1 MTIILYGLLLF
12 FLLVGGYVI
21 QKESGKALFGK
32 HNRFNQV
39 LFIILCV
46 GLLVRYFNIGELP
59 GLQIDEAMSGYD
71 TWALAN
77 YGTDSAL
84 NSWPIY
90 LIGYGTGPNALYSYL
105 SLPFVKIMGLNLIST
120 RLAMLSLSSITL
132 LVVMW
137 TLLKLKIPRYLSLAI
152 FFVLTISPWHI
163 MISRFGLDAN
173 VAPHLLLLAF
183 CFIQLGIEALGKR
196 KMIFYSFSVFLLGL
210 TAYAYIATWYFL
222 PIFLVLILIYF
233 MKNHLIDTKQMI
245 LLMAILVVTILP
257 ILLFAFIQYFGEE
270 SISIFGITF
279 PKLIGSQ
286 NTGQTILFQEDF
298 LSALV
303 ENLKRIV
310 VFIIYGGDGLIFSS
324 IPGFGFIYNLAGVF
338 LVGIGLRKINQENTH
353 FSKITLLWFWS
364 CIPLILIVVPVVHH
378 WNVILFPMTIIMGYG
393 LYALYSFEKVEVF
406 QSSVSV
412 LTILFV
418 LFLFNYTSKYKE
430 EQQDSTYMAPT
441 TLGDV
446 LTVGNEKKLETIYV
460 DRSSFKQLK
469 NWTFIFFRFYDPIS
483 PEAYQATRDT
493 PYDRLENMTI
503 KHYGRYVFLEDGE
516 KIEDTEGSVGYLG
529 HSGTDLD
536 ELEELKDFET
546 YENKDF
552 VLLYKE

>member
-1 MTIILYGLLLF
+1 
-12 FLLVGGYVI
+12 
-21 QKESGKALFGK
+21 
-32 HNRFNQV
+32 
-39 LFIILCV
+39 
-46 GLLVRYFNIGELP
+46 
-59 GLQIDEAMSGYD
+59 
-71 TWALAN
+71 
-77 YGTDSAL
+77 
-84 NSWPIY
+84 
-90 LIGYGTGPNALYSYL
+90 
-105 SLPFVKIMGLNLIST
+105 
-120 RLAMLSLSSITL
+120 
-132 LVVMW
+132 
-137 TLLKLKIPRYLSLAI
+137 
-152 FFVLTISPWHI
+152 